1 MWPYV
6 SICIGISECINGCKA
21 QQLEV
26 THAHSMDRTTEQ
38 DAEVHHRAA
47 AGEQELVSQSVA
59 SALGGPSLVRFG
71 NEEC

>member
-1 MWPYV
+1 MWHCV
-6 SICIGISECINGCKA
+6 STCVGISECINGRKA

-26 THAHSMDRTTEQ
+26 THARSMHRTTEQ
-38 DAEVHHRAA
+38 NAEAHRRAA
-47 AGEQELVSQSVA
+47 AGEQELVSQSLA